1 MLVTFISIIIINI
14 ILFKNLT
21 FFEKIF
27 NISDYPDKRKIHSSP
42 VPLLGGTFFI
52 INVIYIFFISIYTN
66 FNLIELKFNTSEIM
80 SVCFGTSLFY
90 FLGLLDDK
98 NTKMSANLRLIF
110 SIIILS
116 FVMFLDSNLIL
127 NSLKISFAVDD
138 KNNIILLP
146 SYINWIL
153 TIFSFLVLINAFNM
167 TDGINLLFTGYLLFI
182 FLILF
187 VLDIFNL
194 FFIIILPFF
203 ILFFIENNKSKIFFG
218 SSGVMPASFLV
229 GYIFI
234 KSYNNGVLIYS
245 DWVFVILLIP
255 LLELLRLILLR
266 LKRKQHIFQ
275 ADQNHLHHYIYLNFK
290 NHEAILILL
299 TIYFLPSLIIIFKIS
314 TYAVSL
320 FVLIYFYLIQKY
332 KNKIT

>member
-1 MLVTFISIIIINI
+1 MSI
-14 ILFKNLT
+14 
-21 FFEKIF
+21 
-27 NISDYPDKRKIHSSP
+27 
-42 VPLLGGTFFI
+42 
-52 INVIYIFFISIYTN
+52 
-66 FNLIELKFNTSEIM
+66 
-80 SVCFGTSLFY
+80 CFGTSLFY
-90 FLGLLDDK
+90 LLGLLDDK
-98 NTKMSANLRLIF
+98 NVKMSANLRLIF

-116 FVMFLDSNLIL
+116 FVIFLDSNLIL
-127 NSLKISFAVDD
+127 NSLKISFVEGD

-194 FFIIILPFF
+194 LFIIILPFF
-203 ILFFIENNKSKIFFG
+203 ILFFIENNRSKIFFG

-234 KSYNNGVLIYS
+234 KSYNQGVLIYS

-255 LLELLRLILLR
+255 LLELLRLI
-266 LKRKQHIFQ
+266 F
-275 ADQNHLHHYIYLNFK
+275 
-290 NHEAILILL
+290 
-299 TIYFLPSLIIIFKIS
+299 
-314 TYAVSL
+314 
-320 FVLIYFYLIQKY
+320 
-332 KNKIT
+332 

>member
-1 MLVTFISIIIINI
+1 MLIIFISIIIINI

-21 FFEKIF
+21 FFAKIF
-27 NISDYPDKRKIHSSP
+27 NISDNPNKRKLHSSP
-42 VPLLGGTFFI
+42 VPLLGGTFFL
-52 INVIYIFFISIYTN
+52 INVIYIFFISIYTD
-66 FNLIELKFNTSEIM
+66 FNLIELKFNASEIM
-80 SVCFGTSLFY
+80 SICFGTSLFY
-90 FLGLLDDK
+90 LLGLLDD
-98 NTKMSANLRLIF
+98 NNAKMSANLRLIF

-116 FVMFLDSNLIL
+116 FVMFLDSSLIL
-127 NSLKISFAVDD
+127 NSLKISFVGGD

-167 TDGINLLFTGYLLFI
+167 IDGINLLFTGYLLFI

-194 FFIIILPFF
+194 LFIIILPFF

-218 SSGVMPASFLV
+218 SSGVLPAGFLV

-255 LLELLRLILLR
+255 LLEILRLVFLR
-266 LKRKQHIFQ
+266 LKKKTHIFQ
-275 ADQNHLHHYIYLNFK
+275 ADQNHLHHYIYFNFK
-290 NHEAILILL
+290 YHKTILILL
-299 TIYFLPSLIIIFKIS
+299 TIYFSPSLIIIFEIS
-314 TYAVSL
+314 TQAVCL
-320 FVLIYFYLIQKY
+320 FIICYFYLIKKY
-332 KNKIT
+332 GK